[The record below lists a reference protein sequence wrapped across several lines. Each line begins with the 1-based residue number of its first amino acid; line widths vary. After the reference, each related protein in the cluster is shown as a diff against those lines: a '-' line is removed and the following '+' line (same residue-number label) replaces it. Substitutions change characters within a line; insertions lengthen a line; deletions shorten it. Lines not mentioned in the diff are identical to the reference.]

1 MVYMQ
6 LRRITHEIFYF
17 SEKRECDFIVFQN
30 GKLHNL
36 YQVSWQLDQNNM
48 DRELAGLIEAM
59 DYFGKKNTKIITFD
73 QSDTFIIDGK
83 TIVAQPFHEWATQ

>member
-59 DYFGKKNTKIITFD
+59 DYFGKKMPKSLLLTNPIPL
-73 QSDTFIIDGK
+73 SLMGK
-83 TIVAQPFHEWATQ
+83 PL

>member
-1 MVYMQ
+1 MQ

-59 DYFGKKNTKIITFD
+59 DYFGKKMPKSLLLTNPIPL
-73 QSDTFIIDGK
+73 SLMGK
-83 TIVAQPFHEWATQ
+83 PL